1 MEDALHQLTY
11 FLICH
16 YEYIQYISSYYV
28 NMIFGLCQ
36 FVTLH

>member
-16 YEYIQYISSYYV
+16 YEYIQYISSYV